1 MNAFLHPGEIYVC
14 REPAL
19 VTTILGS
26 CISVTLFAARLRVGG
41 ICHARLPHGRGPNP
55 LDYVDTAILCMAKIL
70 YGMGVR
76 RDETEVKLF
85 GGADVL
91 NQVSGSGKSIGRQNI
106 ETAVEVIGE
115 IGFRLSDHA
124 VGGSSGRKLRFQA
137 STGTVSWTYVGVEAA
152 NKRNTT
158 TYERQS
164 M

>member
-1 MNAFLHPGEIYVC
+1 MNTFLHPGEIYVC
-14 REPAL
+14 GEPAL

-26 CISVTLFAARLRVGG
+26 CISVTLFAARLGVGG

-70 YGMGVR
+70 YRMGVR

-106 ETAVEVIGE
+106 ETAVEVIEDLGLQ
-115 IGFRLSDHA
+115 LSDHA
-124 VGGSSGRKLRFQA
+124 VGGNAGRKLHFQT
-137 STGTVSWTYVGVEAA
+137 STGTVTWTYVGVEVA
-152 NKRNTT
+152 NHRNTT
-158 TYERQS
+158 TYERRT